1 MSDSLSG
8 KTALVTAAG
17 RGIGRAITEAFV
29 RAGATVI
36 ATDRDVIALQGLSCR
51 VEPLDVCDRDAI
63 HTVMASVPRVDVLV
77 NCAGYVHQGT
87 LLDVKEEDWSRSFD
101 LNVRSMFWSMQA
113 AVPRM
118 IQCGGG
124 SIINIASVA
133 SSIKAV
139 PQRFAYAA
147 TKAAVIGMT
156 KAVAADF
163 ITQGIRANAI
173 CPGTID
179 TPSLRER
186 IGGSVDARGAL
197 DKFIGRQ
204 PIGRLGRPEEIAQ
217 LAVYLASEAG
227 AFSTGATFVI
237 DGGMSL

>member
-17 RGIGRAITEAFV
+17 RGIGRAIADALV
-29 RAGATVI
+29 HAGATVI
-36 ATDRDVIALQGLSCR
+36 ATARDVVALQGLRCR
-51 VEPLDVCDRDAI
+51 IEPLDVCDRDAI
-63 HTVMASVPRVDVLV
+63 HTMVASVLRVDALV

-87 LLDVKEEDWSRSFD
+87 LLDVDAESWSRSFD
-101 LNVRSMFWSMQA
+101 LNVRSMFWTMQA

-118 IQCGGG
+118 IQCGGK
-124 SIINIASVA
+124 SIINIASVV
-133 SSIKAV
+133 SSIKAA
-139 PQRFAYAA
+139 PQRFVYAA

-186 IGGSVDARGAL
+186 ISGSVDAKNARE
-197 DKFIGRQ
+197 KFLARQ
-204 PIGRLGRPEEIAQ
+204 PTGRLGRAEEIAQ